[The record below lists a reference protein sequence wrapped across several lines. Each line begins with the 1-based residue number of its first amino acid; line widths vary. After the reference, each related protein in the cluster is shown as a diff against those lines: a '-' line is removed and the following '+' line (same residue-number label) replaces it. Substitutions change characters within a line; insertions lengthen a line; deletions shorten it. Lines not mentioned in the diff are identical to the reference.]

1 MTDLIPRLQGYLTA
15 AGRDSALAQ
24 RLSNMTTML
33 SGIRIRDG
41 VVATKHFVCNLDAV
55 SLILLTVTLVAFLV
69 PVLILFP
76 PVPVDCS
83 DVLRQTHSRAGVALR
98 DMDIGPGRS
107 PDRRLPGAEPEG
119 KRAVTH
125 SLRIFPVESCRGIE
139 LERNGASFKHPE
151 FDRLYTLARRD
162 SEVGQKKD
170 VWQAISREHFPLL
183 ANIEV
188 DLWIPDPDKTSR
200 LLGHIEGSFLVLR
213 FPWTDSGL
221 QGILQQVAAKISH
234 GLKARPEKEL
244 LLPVSFPNEEEIRAR
259 GYSFAEVKIG
269 GENTI
274 GLNMDVELPAELAR
288 YLGAEQQIGIFR
300 IEQL

>member
-1 MTDLIPRLQGYLTA
+1 
-15 AGRDSALAQ
+15 
-24 RLSNMTTML
+24 ML

-41 VVATKHFVCNLDAV
+41 MVATKHFVCNLDAV

-76 PVPVDCS
+76 PVPVDRS
-83 DVLRQTHSRAGVALR
+83 DVLRQTHSRAGVALQ

-107 PDRRLPGAEPEG
+107 PERRLPGAEPEG
-119 KRAVTH
+119 KGAVAQ
-125 SLRIFPVESCRGIE
+125 SLLVFPVQPCCGIE
-139 LERNGASFKHPE
+139 LERDVASFKHSE
-151 FDRLYTLARRD
+151 FDRLYTLAQRD
-162 SEVGQKKD
+162 SEVGQKD

-188 DLWIPDPDKTSR
+188 DLWIPDPNKTSR
-200 LLGHIEGSFLVLR
+200 LLGHIEGSFLVLK

-234 GLKARPEKEL
+234 GLKARPEKEF

-259 GYSFAEVKIG
+259 GYSFAEVTIG
-269 GENTI
+269 GKNTT

-288 YLGAEQQIGIFR
+288 YLGAERQIGIFR
-300 IEQL
+300 VDQL

>member
-41 VVATKHFVCNLDAV
+41 LVATKHFVCNLDAV

-83 DVLRQTHSRAGVALR
+83 DVLRQTHSRAGVVLR
-98 DMDIGPGRS
+98 DMNIGPSRS
-107 PDRRLPGAEPEG
+107 PDRRFLGAVSEG
-119 KRAVTH
+119 KRAVAP
-125 SLRIFPVESCRGIE
+125 SLRIFPVQSCRGIE
-139 LERNGASFKHPE
+139 LERDGVSFEHSE
-151 FDRLYTLARRD
+151 FDRLYTLAQRD
-162 SEVGQKKD
+162 SEDGQRD
-170 VWQAISREHFPLL
+170 VWQAISREHFPML
-183 ANIEV
+183 ASIEV
-188 DLWIPDPDKTSR
+188 DLWIPDSNKTSR

-221 QGILQQVAAKISH
+221 QGILQQAAAKISH
-234 GLKARPEKEL
+234 GLKARPEKEF
-244 LLPVSFPNEEEIRAR
+244 LLPVSYPNEEEIRAR
-259 GYSFAEVKIG
+259 GYSFAEVTNG
-269 GENTI
+269 GANTM
-274 GLNMDVELPAELAR
+274 GLNMDVELPTELAR
-288 YLGAEQQIGIFR
+288 YLGAKQQIAIFR
-300 IEQL
+300 VDQL

>member
-1 MTDLIPRLQGYLTA
+1 MSDLIPRLQGYLTA

-24 RLSNMTTML
+24 RLSNITTML

-41 VVATKHFVCNLDAV
+41 MVATKHFVCNLDAV

-98 DMDIGPGRS
+98 DIDNGPGRS
-107 PDRRLPGAEPEG
+107 PDRRLPGAESEG
-119 KRAVTH
+119 KGAVAH
-125 SLRIFPVESCRGIE
+125 SPRIFPVQSCCGIE
-139 LERNGASFKHPE
+139 LEHDGASFKHSE
-151 FDRLYTLARRD
+151 FRLYTLAQRN
-162 SEVGQKKD
+162 SEVGQKD
-170 VWQAISREHFPLL
+170 VWQAISSEYFPLL

-213 FPWTDSGL
+213 FPWSESGL

-234 GLKARPEKEL
+234 GLKARPEKEF

-269 GENTI
+269 GENTM

-300 IEQL
+300 VDQL